1 MLRILSSSEEK
12 TMKWHLVLPIA
23 LLIMANAARSSSQS
37 NQAPAPGRSFVSVP
51 LRDVPAP
58 LRDVWLRF
66 HESELC
72 LNLDTVFVFLP
83 KGMEIWCRVKDER
96 SYQEL
101 VSMVEPLRSAYRIE
115 LYATRPDRDKKPS
128 TSGTADTLP
137 SLWNNSELR
146 MYMRDPFSIRYYPIF
161 DDPNGT
167 RASDPS
173 DAELRRRL
181 SLFGD
186 QVLDWARKMERL
198 ASDLPALGNAAYG
211 TDAPVDTRM
220 HARAVCQDHAR
231 EVGKDASRL
240 LESLS
245 HALPRGKNPTSP
257 SQPQYAPA
265 EAAHS
270 PYDRV
275 MLISNQAVDLAQR
288 VVRFLYPQTH
298 TVNLADL
305 RESSLVDALKALQ
318 KTVSDFESNSR

>member
-23 LLIMANAARSSSQS
+23 MLIMASAVRSSSQS
-37 NQAPAPGRSFVSVP
+37 NQAPAPGRSIASVP

-58 LRDVWLRF
+58 LRNVWLRF

-72 LNLDTVFVFLP
+72 LNLDTVFVFHP

-101 VSMVEPLRSAYRIE
+101 VSMIGPLHSAYRIE
-115 LYATRPDRDKKPS
+115 LYATRPDRDKKPA
-128 TSGTADTLP
+128 TPGNDDTLP

-146 MYMRDPFSIRYYPIF
+146 VYMRDPFARRWDSVF
-161 DDPNGT
+161 DDPVGV
-167 RASDPS
+167 RAPDPS
-173 DAELRRRL
+173 DAELKRRL
-181 SLFGD
+181 GLFGD

-198 ASDLPALGNAAYG
+198 ASDLPALAEAAYG
-211 TDAPVDTRM
+211 TDAAADTRTR
-220 HARAVCQDHAR
+220 ARALCLGHAR
-231 EVGKDASRL
+231 EVGKNASRL

-245 HALPRGKNPTSP
+245 HALPRGKSLASL
-257 SQPQYAPA
+257 SQPQHAPA
-265 EAAHS
+265 EVARS

-275 MLISNQAVDLAQR
+275 MLVSNQALDLAQR
-288 VVRFLYPQTH
+288 VVRFLYPETH

-305 RESSLVDALKALQ
+305 RESSLLDSLKALQ
-318 KTVSDFESNSR
+318 KTVSDFESSAR

>member
-1 MLRILSSSEEK
+1 
-12 TMKWHLVLPIA
+12 MKWHLVLPIA

-51 LRDVPAP
+51 FRDVPAP

-72 LNLDTVFVFLP
+72 LNLDTVFVFRP

-115 LYATRPDRDKKPS
+115 LYETPPDRDKKPS
-128 TSGTADTLP
+128 TSGTVDALP

-146 MYMRDPFSIRYYPIF
+146 TYMRDPFSKRWDSIF
-161 DDPNGT
+161 DDPDGA
-167 RASDPS
+167 RATDTS
-173 DAELRRRL
+173 DADLKRHL

-186 QVLDWARKMERL
+186 QVLDWARKMGRL
-198 ASDLPALGNAAYG
+198 ASDLPALGEAAFG
-211 TDAPVDTRM
+211 PDAPADTRTR
-220 HARAVCQDHAR
+220 ARAVCLDHAR

-245 HALPRGKNPTSP
+245 LALPRGKNPPSP

-305 RESSLVDALKALQ
+305 RESSLLDALKALQ
-318 KTVSDFESNSR
+318 KTVADFESNAR

>member
-1 MLRILSSSEEK
+1 
-12 TMKWHLVLPIA
+12 MKWRLVLPIA
-23 LLIMANAARSSSQS
+23 LLIMANAARSFSQS
-37 NQAPAPGRSFVSVP
+37 NQASAPGRSFVSVA

-72 LNLDTVFVFLP
+72 LNVDAVFVFRP

-101 VSMVEPLRSAYRIE
+101 VSMIAPLHKSYRIE
-115 LYATRPDRDKKPS
+115 LYATRPDRDKKAP
-128 TSGTADTLP
+128 TPGNDDTLP

-146 MYMRDPFSIRYYPIF
+146 IYMRDPFPGRWSSIF
-161 DDPNGT
+161 DAPDGT
-167 RASDPS
+167 RAPDSSDT
-173 DAELRRRL
+173 ELKRRL

-186 QVLDWARKMERL
+186 QVLDWARKMGRL
-198 ASDLPALGNAAYG
+198 ASDLPALGEAAFG
-211 TDAPVDTRM
+211 PDAPADTRTR
-220 HARAVCQDHAR
+220 ARAVWLDHAR
-231 EVGKDASRL
+231 EVGKDAS
-240 LESLS
+240 
-245 HALPRGKNPTSP
+245 PV
-257 SQPQYAPA
+257 QPQYAPA

-305 RESSLVDALKALQ
+305 RESSLLDALKALQ
-318 KTVSDFESNSR
+318 KTVADFESNAR